1 MDSQRTLQHS
11 CISEHDTHCV
21 SSTDITMEDLTHTSK
36 LQSVNAQDLKERA
49 ARTQSHDIPAEHDT
63 HCVSSTD
70 ITMEDLTHTSK
81 LQSVNAQDLEDHSAR
96 TQSHDIPG
104 TIRIFQHRI
113 GGKVYNIHEVLF

>member
-1 MDSQRTLQHS
+1 MVEGTLSDCYMDSQRTLQHS

-36 LQSVNAQDLKERA
+36 LQSVNAQDL
-49 ARTQSHDIPAEHDT
+49 
-63 HCVSSTD
+63 
-70 ITMEDLTHTSK
+70 
-81 LQSVNAQDLEDHSAR
+81 EDHAAR